1 MMYCFLSTPPQ
12 TFWESSPASLATST
26 KTTGEEAGGAETR
39 GFGACGF
46 VAAAA
51 SRSIERFHFQSG
63 LVSASNSA
71 PPRTTEEEPRKRR
84 RRGFFIGSPTLALFL
99 ETIAARF

>member
-1 MMYCFLSTPPQ
+1 MPPHM
-12 TFWESSPASLATST
+12 FGELRPASLATST
-26 KTTGEEAGGAETR
+26 NTTGEAAGEAGTP
-39 GFGACGF
+39 GFGACGLG
-46 VAAAA
+46 AAAA
-51 SRSIERFHFQSG
+51 SRSREFFHFQSG

-71 PPRTTEEEPRKRR
+71 PPRRTEEEPRKRR